1 MLRKD
6 TQLKSLEVRKQ
17 LLIAESELNR
27 AHLLKDVTHM
37 KEEIER
43 LKKQVATVGSIAS
56 SIAVLATTIS
66 LFRRRA
72 SKVGK
77 PGGSALSWITAAMEG
92 ARIGTSLFSKV
103 KSFFQERQRE

>member
-6 TQLKSLEVRKQ
+6 TQLKSLEIRKQ

-27 AHLLKDVTHM
+27 VHLLKDVTHM
-37 KEEIER
+37 KEEIAR

-56 SIAVLATTIS
+56 SIAVLATTVS
-66 LFRRRA
+66 FFRRRA
-72 SKVGK
+72 SKAGSS
-77 PGGSALSWITAAMEG
+77 GGSGLSWITAAIEG

-103 KSFFQERQRE
+103 KSFFKERQRE